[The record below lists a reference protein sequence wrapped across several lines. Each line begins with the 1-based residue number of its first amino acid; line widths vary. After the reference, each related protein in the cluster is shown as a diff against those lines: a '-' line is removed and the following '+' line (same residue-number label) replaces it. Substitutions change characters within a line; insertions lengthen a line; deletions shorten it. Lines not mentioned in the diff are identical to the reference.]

1 MKMRHLNKTQICV
14 ISHPVSF
21 RFWDIFRIGIFY
33 KSDESRRRWCC
44 KRRLWS
50 REAFSSF
57 VGARPVER
65 MHDSWKMTRIC
76 KQQPQLLPSNHNLL
90 VVVLNMVHH
99 FRLVKQS
106 IFAVKNWKFIHVV
119 SGTGVRTHDLSI
131 NIYHLNH
138 KNGSCLNIPLLFYRN
153 PKWFTQSYRG
163 TNSEKNFFNSW
174 RKRP

>member
-65 MHDSWKMTRIC
+65 MHDNWKMTRILYHAKVIAMFVVWGTALKTIIMSVTFDLFTC
-76 KQQPQLLPSNHNLL
+76 SGFFWFKWNKNEFNLVNSLWKLLGNLIADYKFNVAFKSVL
-90 VVVLNMVHH
+90 V
-99 FRLVKQS
+99 FWIS
-106 IFAVKNWKFIHVV
+106 F
-119 SGTGVRTHDLSI
+119 
-131 NIYHLNH
+131 
-138 KNGSCLNIPLLFYRN
+138 LF
-153 PKWFTQSYRG
+153 SA
-163 TNSEKNFFNSW
+163 
-174 RKRP
+174 